1 MVAVVAEVAEWRRR
15 QWPAV
20 VGAGECVR
28 WCWLG
33 GGCRGGGG
41 GGGDASNGGVC
52 GVKAVAVVEV
62 AVA

>member
-1 MVAVVAEVAEWRRR
+1 MVVVVAEVAERRRR

-20 VGAGECVR
+20 VGAGECMR

-41 GGGDASNGGVC
+41 SGGDASYGGVC
-52 GVKAVAVVEV
+52 GVKAVAVEEV